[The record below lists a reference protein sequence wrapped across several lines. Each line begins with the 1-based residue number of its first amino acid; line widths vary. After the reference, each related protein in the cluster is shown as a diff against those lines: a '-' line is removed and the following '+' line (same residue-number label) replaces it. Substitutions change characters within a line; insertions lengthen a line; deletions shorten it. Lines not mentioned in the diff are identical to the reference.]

1 MPDLDCLIPVVCDA
15 NAYRNGY
22 SHTDGNSDVYA
33 YSDTV
38 RQRDNPKRR
47 IRDGQLSA
55 MGHCGSK
62 RNSSSD
68 QFAGAQWNF
77 FWIRG
82 RRTRWL
88 LRRR

>member
-22 SHTDGNSDVYA
+22 SHTDGNSDTYGDA
-33 YSDTV
+33 V
-38 RQRDNPKRR
+38 RQWDNPKRW
-47 IRDGQLSA
+47 IRDRQLPTV
-55 MGHCGSK
+55 GNCRPK
-62 RNSSSD
+62 RNSGSD
-68 QFAGAQWNF
+68 QHPGAQWKL

>member
-38 RQRDNPKRR
+38 RQRDNPKRW
-47 IRDGQLSA
+47 IRDRQLPT
-55 MGHCGSK
+55 MGHSRPKCKPGGNQLAS
-62 RNSSSD
+62 
-68 QFAGAQWNF
+68 AQQNIL
-77 FWIRG
+77 WIRG